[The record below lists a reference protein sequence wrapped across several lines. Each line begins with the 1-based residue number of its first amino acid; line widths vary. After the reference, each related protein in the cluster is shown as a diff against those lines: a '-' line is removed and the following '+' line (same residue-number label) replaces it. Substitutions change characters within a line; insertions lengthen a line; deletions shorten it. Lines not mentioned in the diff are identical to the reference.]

1 MDPQLLYSR
10 LEALIQS
17 TPSDL
22 GLGGPLSSE
31 TKLWLGRANALIE
44 ALADF
49 GTRLQFGVALGLL
62 DHHPVRST
70 ENIVAVLYNALAIAE
85 LRLPSVSKGAF
96 IPVGNT
102 FDVLSAL
109 SKTFLAAE
117 RDVLIIDPYM
127 DNRVLTDFA
136 PLAAEGVNIR
146 LLTDQKS
153 CAPTFAPAV
162 QRWKSQYAKK
172 RPLSARLAPA
182 RTLHDRLIIVDATEV
197 WILTQSLKDF
207 AARSPASI
215 VRSDTATA
223 ALKIA
228 AYQDIWNAAS
238 SVE

>member
-1 MDPQLLYSR
+1 M
-10 LEALIQS
+10 
-17 TPSDL
+17 
-22 GLGGPLSSE
+22 
-31 TKLWLGRANALIE
+31 
-44 ALADF
+44 
-49 GTRLQFGVALGLL
+49 QFGVALGLL

-197 WILTQSLKDF
+197 CDPDPVLEGLCCSLSRLDRSIRHGYRSTQDRCLSGHLE
-207 AARSPASI
+207 RGQLS
-215 VRSDTATA
+215 
-223 ALKIA
+223 
-228 AYQDIWNAAS
+228 
-238 SVE
+238 